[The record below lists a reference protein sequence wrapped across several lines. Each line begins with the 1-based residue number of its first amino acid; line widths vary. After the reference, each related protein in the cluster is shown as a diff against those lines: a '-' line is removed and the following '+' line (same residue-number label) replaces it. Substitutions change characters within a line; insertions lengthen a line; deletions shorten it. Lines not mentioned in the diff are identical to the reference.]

1 MDKINVHS
9 DEVLDSGVKLKDY
22 LDEAIDVLS
31 EEYIET
37 AHQPDVISKN
47 EVMNLIQEHRNILL
61 CMKEICKKRK
71 KF

>member
-1 MDKINVHS
+1 MGKICVRS
-9 DEVLDSGVKLKDY
+9 DEVLDSGAKLKDY
-22 LDEAIDVLS
+22 LDEAIGVLS
-31 EEYIET
+31 EEYIES
-37 AHQPDVISKN
+37 AHQPDVIPKN